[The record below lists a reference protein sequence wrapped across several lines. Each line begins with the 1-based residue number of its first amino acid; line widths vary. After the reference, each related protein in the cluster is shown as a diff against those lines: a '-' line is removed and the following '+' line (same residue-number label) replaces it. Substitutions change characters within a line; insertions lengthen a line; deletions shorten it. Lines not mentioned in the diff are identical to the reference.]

1 MSDEDQSEI
10 YRVNKLLAIEDLD
23 WKHQLE
29 KAVSSLSRSRS
40 NTSPNFLR
48 TQSFLPLN
56 YNQLLYFVLGFQG

>member
-29 KAVSSLSRSRS
+29 KAVGSLSRSRS
-40 NTSPNFLR
+40 NTPPNFLR
-48 TQSFLPLN
+48 TQPVLPLS
-56 YNQLLYFVLGFQG
+56 YNQLLYFGVGFQG